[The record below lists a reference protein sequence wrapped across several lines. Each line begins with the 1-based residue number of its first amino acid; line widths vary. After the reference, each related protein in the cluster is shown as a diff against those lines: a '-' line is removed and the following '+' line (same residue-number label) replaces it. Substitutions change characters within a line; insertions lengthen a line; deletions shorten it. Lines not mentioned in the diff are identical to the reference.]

1 MCNIEKYLNYIL
13 IIKKTPSNP
22 NDILN
27 SAKNFYTKEKNIQN
41 WHC

>member
-1 MCNIEKYLNYIL
+1 MQYGKIFELYTDH
-13 IIKKTPSNP
+13 KKAPSNP

-27 SAKNFYTKEKNIQN
+27 SAKNFYTKEKNVQN